1 MYPLY
6 HIYTTV
12 HLVFT
17 VVNIL
22 GGDTVLAS
30 LNAKNTSA
38 ISSEK
43 LIGEKQNSL
52 GPAPSLDPDRRNF
65 DEAAGSSGFETAH
78 LVHRGELGVVQA
90 LIGISALDNNVAL
103 VELES
108 DDTVDSLLR
117 CGDGGSDEFT
127 LGGEEE
133 TVVEDL
139 RELGGN
145 ELVSEGSDV
154 SVEGQTFE
162 VHVGSSEDGSSGRL
176 VASSRL
182 DTDKSVLDN
191 VDSADTVPPSKSV
204 EGKENVH
211 RVGHSVAV
219 SRESNLDGETLGELN
234 MNSLGSIG
242 SLLGGDS
249 KLPHVI
255 GGSLVGVLKDTGLV
269 RDVEEVLV
277 YTCYQ
282 RG

>member
-1 MYPLY
+1 ML
-6 HIYTTV
+6 
-12 HLVFT
+12 
-17 VVNIL
+17 
-22 GGDTVLAS
+22 
-30 LNAKNTSA
+30 KNKSA
-38 ISSEK
+38 NSSER
-43 LIGEKQNSL
+43 LTDNKQNSL
-52 GPAPSLDPDRRNF
+52 GSAPSLDPDRRNF
-65 DEAAGSSGFETAH
+65 DEAAGRSGLETAH

-117 CGDGGSDEFT
+117 SRDGGSDEFT

-145 ELVSEGSDV
+145 ELVSESSDV
-154 SVEGQTFE
+154 SIKGQTFE
-162 VHVGSSEDGSSGRL
+162 VHVGSSEDGGGRRL

-182 DTDKSVLDN
+182 DTNESVLDN
-191 VDSADTVPPSKSV
+191 VDSADTVPPGKSV
-204 EGKENVH
+204 EGKENVN

-219 SRESNLDGETLGELN
+219 SRESNLDGEALGELDV
-234 MNSLGSIG
+234 NSLGGIG
-242 SLLGGDS
+242 SLLGGNS

-277 YTCYQ
+277 YTYYQ
-282 RG
+282 WIVINR